1 MGMASI
7 TTPEAERL
15 ADELV
20 KQLGEGPLTAR
31 ELAAELARQEASPTL
46 IGAFD
51 AALSRSVSADEGE
64 QLDETLWGSRPS
76 DDELVSARGA
86 GYTVLVGAV
95 RGVVSDALT
104 REQAAERLGITPQA
118 VSKRIASGGLVALRR
133 GRINW
138 LPAWQFYEDS
148 VLPGLKQLISIYPG
162 SALSLTT
169 WATSPSPD
177 LDGAVPAQVLAR
189 RDGISR
195 VLEVTRALTPAAW

>member
-1 MGMASI
+1 MAS
-7 TTPEAERL
+7 TATPEAELL
-15 ADELV
+15 AEELV

-51 AALSRSVSADEGE
+51 AALSRSAAADEIN
-64 QLDETLWGSRPS
+64 QLDEGLWGSAPS
-76 DDELVSARGA
+76 DKELAAARGA
-86 GYTVLVGAV
+86 SYIALAGAMRGAV
-95 RGVVSDALT
+95 EDALT

-133 GRINW
+133 GRLNW

-148 VLPGLKQLISIYPG
+148 VLPGLKQLISTYPG
-162 SALSLTT
+162 GALSLTT

-177 LDGAVPAQVLAR
+177 LDGATPAQVLAR
-189 RDGISR
+189 RDGLSR
-195 VLEVTRALTPAAW
+195 VLEVARALTSAAW